1 MQVGNDKPV
10 TTNFGLIAVTP
21 ANAVEQIMVVSPR
34 IKALFSRI
42 CSFLEEFA

>member
-21 ANAVEQIMVVSPR
+21 AKVEEQIMVASPT

-42 CSFLEEFA
+42 CSFLEEFS